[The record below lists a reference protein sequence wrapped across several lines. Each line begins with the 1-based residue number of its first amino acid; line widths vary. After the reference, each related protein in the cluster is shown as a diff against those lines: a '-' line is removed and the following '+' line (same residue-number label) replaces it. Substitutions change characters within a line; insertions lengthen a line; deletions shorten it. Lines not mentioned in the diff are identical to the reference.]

1 MANLII
7 APSAEEDLNR
17 IVDYIT
23 EELCNPEAADS
34 LLDSIAECYDTLELM
49 PSSFPFCGD
58 PILRADDYHQVDL
71 GGYVMIYRVED
82 ENDIVRIVHYYHET
96 QDFISQLKATL

>member
-23 EELCNPEAADS
+23 RDICNPEAADS

-71 GGYVMIYRVED
+71 GGYVMMYPKNGNFLREPQRYN
-82 ENDIVRIVHYYHET
+82 ENVLFFV
-96 QDFISQLKATL
+96 S